1 MRKTLLVAA
10 LLATAASAV
19 PASALTADASSLP
32 LGPLQAKYSNFSDL
46 YTPADVAGQS
56 GTPLPFGGQIALG
69 MENRAIFNTSSI
81 QTTGGSPVWFP
92 TAQQL
97 TGLFYNLSLIAITPV
112 VNGSG
117 DTIVTLDFG
126 PSARNPLTSGPGL
139 ATAPV
144 GSGGVLAVY
153 QQAGTSN
160 FNADPNGVGSLT
172 GLPKSAA
179 TVNGNPPVSNGTWGP
194 GSWVEGG
201 AGVMDSYVGTTG
213 GTLWLDGVF
222 VPFTDVGIVGHAA
235 GTVLSET
242 LDETTGVASTTGFV
256 HLVDGSY
263 FYNVGKGDVGF
274 GPDVDLLL
282 ISDEAAPGINPTNG
296 DLTPT
301 NNYSGAGYWPV
312 DSQDPVTF
320 DVVLV
325 PEPATLTLLGFGI
338 AGLLMRRRK

>member
-1 MRKTLLVAA
+1 MRKALLTVA
-10 LLATAASAV
+10 LLAVAYAAT
-19 PASALTADASSLP
+19 PASALTLDANALP
-32 LGPLQAKYSNFSDL
+32 GGTLQAKYSNFSDL
-46 YTPADVAGQS
+46 YTPAGVAGQS
-56 GTPLPFGGQIALG
+56 GTPLPFAGTIQLG

-92 TAQQL
+92 INQQL
-97 TGLFYNLSLIAITPV
+97 TGLFYNLSAIAVTPV

-117 DTIVTLDFG
+117 DTIVTIDFG
-126 PSARNPLTSGPGL
+126 ASTRNPLTSGPGL
-139 ATAPV
+139 ASAPV
-144 GSGGVLAVY
+144 GAGGVIAVY
-153 QQAGTSN
+153 LQNGTSN
-160 FNADPNGVGSLT
+160 FTADPNGVGSLT

-179 TVNGNPPVSNGTWGP
+179 TVNGTAPVSTDTWGP

-201 AGVMDSYVGTTG
+201 SGVLDSYPGSTS
-213 GTLWLDGVF
+213 GTLWLDGEF
-222 VPFTDVGIVGHAA
+222 VPFTDVGIIGHAA

-263 FYNVGKGDVGF
+263 YATVGKGDVGF

-282 ISDEAAPGINPTNG
+282 ISDEASPGINPANG
-296 DLTPT
+296 NLTPT

-320 DVVLV
+320 SVTGI
-325 PEPATLTLLGFGI
+325 PEPATLSLLGFGL
-338 AGLLMRRRK
+338 AGLLIRRRK